1 MRRLSLAVL
10 LLGAVCLMGPAAHAD
25 DPPNAQP
32 PQGPPPAAQAD
43 IDYLGVLGRMQ
54 DALSYFVGKVPWPG
68 HDGALAYIWKVHV
81 QKRSKRAQRFFRELQ
96 KTSRWEMDE
105 HEERAHRLKS
115 GSWSPFVQRLAKA
128 YSELAAARDG
138 LGRINVSSKSAI
150 SNWHKLNP
158 EPNLRKATPAELALT
173 NIRAA
178 IARYRRAGKV
188 VPRYYYLREAELI
201 EEALAER
208 RALEA
213 AHAAWIVD
221 REAAIARINAAVIET
236 RKAADVEKQRIE
248 LFLRN
253 VQTLV
258 AELQLKEEA
267 VLREAV
273 AAYPDDERLAKAA
286 QKDFKDMAKGR
297 KAGARYD
304 TKKSSKWSSLVRQGW
319 MRPHGHL
326 VSALKSAE
334 ARAAKAAEEA
344 AGETPKAPEGG
355 G

>member
-1 MRRLSLAVL
+1 MRRLPLAVF
-10 LLGAVCLMGPAAHAD
+10 LLGALLLASPGVAHAD

-32 PQGPPPAAQAD
+32 PQPAPQPD
-43 IDYLGVLGRMQ
+43 IDYLGLLARMQ
-54 DALSYFVGKVPWPG
+54 DELSYFVGTVPWPG
-68 HDGALAYIWKVHV
+68 HDNALAYIWKVHV
-81 QKRSKRAQRFFRELQ
+81 QKRSKRAQRFFKELQ
-96 KTSRWEMDE
+96 KTNRWEMDADD
-105 HEERAHRLKS
+105 ERAYRLKS

-138 LGRINVSSKSAI
+138 LGRINVSPKSAI

-158 EPNLRKATPAELALT
+158 EPDLRKATPAELALT

-188 VPRYYYLREAELI
+188 VPRWYYIREAELI

-213 AHAAWIVD
+213 AHAAWIVE
-221 REAAIARINAAVIET
+221 REAAIERINAAVIET
-236 RKAADVEKQRIE
+236 RKAADVEAQRIE

-253 VQTLV
+253 VQALV

-267 VLREAV
+267 VLR
-273 AAYPDDERLAKAA
+273 AALASYPDDERLAKAA
-286 QKDFKDMAKGR
+286 KKDLKDMAKGR

-326 VSALKSAE
+326 TSALKSAK

-344 AGETPKAPEGG
+344 AGDTPKAPEDDG
-355 G
+355 